1 MQENWI
7 SACVKDSHLEGMHLL
22 YSQSEKNMLLL
33 QTKYKKYMNL
43 IQHYLDCIC
52 MNWFLFM
59 QHHLKTFQN
68 SMIKNAKIAL
78 EQFYLMLCHFNNS
91 NLYHI

>member
-33 QTKYKKYMNL
+33 QTKYKKIYEFDSTLPLAPFTNM
-43 IQHYLDCIC
+43 D
-52 MNWFLFM
+52 
-59 QHHLKTFQN
+59 
-68 SMIKNAKIAL
+68 
-78 EQFYLMLCHFNNS
+78 
-91 NLYHI
+91 